1 MITLRGNGL
10 PVAYRVSAIEAGKK
24 TGDIKNPNGE
34 TIGVHRAARGFFRQV
49 EKRGAFAVPLFACPE
64 TVFAGSPP
72 PAEFV
77 GSYLRSH
84 YSKTCPAAF
93 TTQGTPMSGDTEIWV
108 AIPGI
113 CTHDVPFWNW

>member
-1 MITLRGNGL
+1 VITLRSNGL

-77 GSYLRSH
+77 GSYLSITLFEDLPH
-84 YSKTCPAAF
+84 GIY
-93 TTQGTPMSGDTEIWV
+93 D
-108 AIPGI
+108 PGNAHVRRYRDLG
-113 CTHDVPFWNW
+113 CYTRYLHP